1 MTFTLILKCPLTSTS
16 IKLVLQ
22 SLVIATL
29 GDVMDNHLAPSTS
42 ILNALNCVKTQE
54 LFRPQDKNYGL
65 IDFTLTYTKCRKE

>member
-42 ILNALNCVKTQE
+42 SLNALNCVKTHE
-54 LFRPQDKNYGL
+54 LFKPQDKNYDS
-65 IDFTLTYTKCRKE
+65 IDFTLTYTKCGKE